1 MFGGIPVDV
10 RPGGRAAAW
19 VLRVLVA
26 AGLAAM
32 ALSWA
37 RASDTV
43 QVSEQVDWASVSLA
57 GVTAVTLGLVA
68 SVLIAR
74 QAVAVRLARVT
85 AAVATP
91 ELPAGGP
98 VALAVAAPVNAPAAN
113 GVTSAEGELVAA
125 ARMARYHTPTCPLTI
140 GKPVRPASRTDHER
154 AGRQPCGVCAP

>member
-10 RPGGRAAAW
+10 RPGGRVAAW
-19 VLRVLVA
+19 ILRVLVA

-43 QVSEQVDWASVSLA
+43 QVSEQVDWASVGLA

-74 QAVAVRLARVT
+74 QAVAVRLARLT

-91 ELPAGGP
+91 DAAGAGP
-98 VALAVAAPVNAPAAN
+98 VAVAAPVNASAAN
-113 GVTSAEGELVAA
+113 GVTAAEGQLVAA
-125 ARMARYHTPTCPLTI
+125 ARMARYHTPTCPLTV